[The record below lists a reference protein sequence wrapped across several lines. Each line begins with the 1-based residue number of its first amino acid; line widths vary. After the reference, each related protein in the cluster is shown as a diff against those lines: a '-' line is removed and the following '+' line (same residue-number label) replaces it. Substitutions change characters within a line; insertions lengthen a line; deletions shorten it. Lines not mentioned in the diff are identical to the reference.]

1 MENITNTIELHA
13 ATLDELESMDM
24 AAFAYQEQP
33 EGGPG
38 WRIADDACADWAVA
52 KIAEERAE
60 LDRIKMLADEQ
71 IRRIMDKVAAAE
83 RRYKN
88 GTEYLTGKLAEYF
101 ATVPHKKTK
110 TTESYRLLS
119 GTLKVKLGGAA
130 MKQDDEKLL
139 EYLKASGSSEMIQTT
154 EKPRWGEFKKRLEIL
169 GDVVVDK
176 TTGEVV
182 EGVEVIVKP
191 DTFTVDV

>member
-1 MENITNTIELHA
+1 MDNTIEIHA
-13 ATLDELESMDM
+13 ATLDELESMDL
-24 AAFAYQEQP
+24 AAFAHQEQP
-33 EGGPG
+33 EGGAW

-60 LDRIKMLADEQ
+60 FDRIKRLADEQ
-71 IRRIMDKVAAAE
+71 INRILEKVAAAE

-88 GTEYLTGKLAEYF
+88 GTDYLTGKLAEYF
-101 ATVPHKKTK
+101 KTVPHKKTK

-119 GTLKVKLGGAA
+119 GTLKVKLGGVS
-130 MKQDDEKLL
+130 MNQDDEKLL
-139 EYLKASGSSEMIQTT
+139 AYLKASGNGEMVQTT
-154 EKPRWGEFKKRLEIL
+154 EKPRWGEFKKRLEIV

-182 EGVEVIVKP
+182 DGVEIVVKP
-191 DTFTVDV
+191 DAFTVDV